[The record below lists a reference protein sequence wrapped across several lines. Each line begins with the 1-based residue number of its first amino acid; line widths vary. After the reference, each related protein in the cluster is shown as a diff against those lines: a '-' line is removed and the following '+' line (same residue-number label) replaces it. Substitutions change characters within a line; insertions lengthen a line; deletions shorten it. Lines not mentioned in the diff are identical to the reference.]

1 MSCKT
6 NFSAFSHK
14 NLSVLFKRRSRFPIF
29 DTVICIVIA
38 WFVVIFDIN
47 TTSDISKLFYVIS
60 RAIRRVKFE
69 TILKYHVQILL
80 LFVYTTTRKRFVIFT
95 CRYFKLSWNTTALSQ
110 SDCRNFSCSS
120 INSETGCSFACHF
133 VILSRN
139 VGILIRSLLQA
150 SCDSNFNF
158 HGQPVAL
165 NAKKSQCWINFSTP
179 L

>member
-1 MSCKT
+1 M
-6 NFSAFSHK
+6 
-14 NLSVLFKRRSRFPIF
+14 IF
-29 DTVICIVIA
+29 G
-38 WFVVIFDIN
+38 IN
-47 TTSDISKLFYVIS
+47 TTSDILKLLYVIWDN
-60 RAIRRVKFE
+60 FE
-69 TILKYHVQILL
+69 TILKYHEWYLCQICYY
-80 LFVYTTTRKRFVIFT
+80 LFIPQHTKRFVIFT

-139 VGILIRSLLQA
+139 VGILIGSLLQA